1 MYILIENGGEIR
13 KAQAQ
18 LEATIE
24 REFSAI
30 ETRDIGWQGG
40 RQPRAKVHTDGEYW
54 FWSSDNKDKVT
65 NPRRLNWFGRINEG
79 PGVEIAVEI
88 NTPYSGKNAAVAGF
102 FARNT
107 ANGQTYLFHSGRVG
121 GGAVGVKKDALVA
134 WSDLELH
141 AVFASDGSYREALLV
156 MPITGR
162 AALLP
167 AVKYVQTIL
176 DFKAAVRNGYTE
188 TAKAKNKELK
198 LRTYYDEF
206 FGRKRGKVQ
215 ARDIDYYSRHGEVV
229 KALEGWRKG
238 RGLMLGQK
246 IVKSVLLD
254 LGVSKGTDLIEAYEV
269 KTSTLRGD
277 VYTGIGQLIVH
288 AQRPSCSRILALPAE
303 GIMAPDLAAALK
315 RNGIRLQLYRLT
327 EKEVILL

>member
-1 MYILIENGGEIR
+1 MFILIENSGEIR

-24 REFSAI
+24 REFSAT

-40 RQPRAKVHTDGEYW
+40 KQPRARVRTDGKYW
-54 FWSSDNKDKVT
+54 FWSSDHKDKVT
-65 NPRRLNWFGRINEG
+65 NPRRLNWFGRIGDG

-88 NTPYSGKNAAVAGF
+88 NTPYSGRNAAVAGF

-156 MPITGR
+156 MPITGK

-167 AVKYVQTIL
+167 AVKYIQKIVE
-176 DFKAAVRNGYTE
+176 FKAAVRNGYTE
-188 TAKAKNKELK
+188 TATAKDKELK
-198 LRTYYDEF
+198 LRAYYDEF
-206 FGRKRGKVQ
+206 FGRKRGKVL
-215 ARDIDYYSRHGEVV
+215 ARNFDYYSRHGEVV

-238 RGLMLGQK
+238 RGLTRGQK

-254 LGVSKGTDLIEAYEV
+254 LGISKGADLIEAYEV

-277 VYTGIGQLIVH
+277 VYTGIGQLTVH
-288 AQRPSCSRILALPAE
+288 AKSPSCARVLVLPTGE
-303 GIMAPDLAAALK
+303 RLAPDLAAALK
-315 RNGIRLQLYRLT
+315 RNGIYLQLYRLT